1 MDRATRSRQNTT
13 TMESSH
19 QRVLSVLGV
28 WYILYTHITIAFR
41 AMLCASRRRAAES
54 RRRFLKLISDTR
66 HNFLL
71 LRQRRRRQVLRPA
84 MQKRNTNF
92 RACVPLRKRVAIAL
106 WKLATNSEY
115 RSIGLLF
122 GVSTTS
128 VCRCVQDFCKAVCKL
143 LLAEVIAFPT
153 LQKLQEM
160 ADYFETRWGV
170 PQCVGAIDGSHIP
183 IIALQG
189 FHTDYFNR
197 KGWHSIILQGIVD
210 GRGMFWNV
218 NAGQP
223 GSLHDARV
231 LRLSTFWDLVAHGQL
246 HPTSTKNI
254 EGVNVG
260 FYVLGDSAYP
270 LQNWLLKPFS
280 DNGRL
285 TAEQQAYNRKTSRAR
300 VVVENAF
307 GRLKGRWRCLLKRND
322 SDVELLKHMVL
333 TCCVL
338 HNICESHGEEYTEC
352 DAPADEPVVANM
364 QEVAEEG
371 SDVRE
376 ALMRHFTR

>member
-1 MDRATRSRQNTT
+1 MV
-13 TMESSH
+13 EC
-19 QRVLSVLGV
+19 RVKPG
-28 WYILYTHITIAFR
+28 
-41 AMLCASRRRAAES
+41 AE
-54 RRRFLKLISDTR
+54 
-66 HNFLL
+66 
-71 LRQRRRRQVLRPA
+71 QG
-84 MQKRNTNF
+84 
-92 RACVPLRKRVAIAL
+92 RVVRVF
-106 WKLATNSEY
+106 LATGNPAKIYKISEY
-115 RSIGLLF
+115 RIIGLLF

-128 VCRCVQDFCKAVCKL
+128 VCRCVQDFCKAVCKI

-153 LQKLQEM
+153 LKKLQEM

-183 IIALQG
+183 IIAPQG

-218 NAGQP
+218 NSGQP
-223 GSLHDARV
+223 GSLHDIRV
-231 LRLSTFWDLVAHGQL
+231 VRLSTFWDLVAHGQL

-285 TAEQQAYNRKTSRAR
+285 TAEQQTYNRKTSRAR
-300 VVVENAF
+300 TVVENAF
-307 GRLKGRWRCLLKRND
+307 GRLEGWWRCLLKRND
-322 SDVELLKHMVL
+322 SDVELLKYMVL

-338 HNICESHGEEYTEC
+338 HNICESHEEEYEC
-352 DAPADEPVVANM
+352 DAPADEPVVPNM
-364 QEVAEEG
+364 QKVAEEG

-376 ALMRHFTR
+376 ALMRHFNR